1 VMISNPEDSK
11 RFAAEY
17 DDLRVAS
24 GRIVEFIRDRT
35 ASAPKG
41 AGLDI
46 GCGTGNYMLPFLQDF
61 QTVYG
66 IDINDDLLTIA
77 KGKSKDV
84 EDRFVLQRADA
95 VKLPLDDGS
104 VGAVWSVSSLHYL
117 RGRRQYYCLSET
129 YRVLMPG
136 GRMVMDVGEFLE
148 QHPSLWVAHYFPSLV
163 RRYAESLHSVDYYES
178 ILREIGFED
187 IKCLSLEYTDT
198 ESDYVLRSGQ
208 YDPDRYLDRRFV
220 AAIPAFRAMSRAE
233 LREGQ
238 ARIRRD
244 RDSGELE
251 AVMAECQAKATMA
264 GDLGFIVAS
273 RP

>member
-1 VMISNPEDSK
+1 
-11 RFAAEY
+11 
-17 DDLRVAS
+17 
-24 GRIVEFIRDRT
+24 
-35 ASAPKG
+35 
-41 AGLDI
+41 
-46 GCGTGNYMLPFLQDF
+46 
-61 QTVYG
+61 
-66 IDINDDLLTIA
+66 
-77 KGKSKDV
+77 
-84 EDRFVLQRADA
+84 
-95 VKLPLDDGS
+95 
-104 VGAVWSVSSLHYL
+104 
-117 RGRRQYYCLSET
+117 
-129 YRVLMPG
+129 
-136 GRMVMDVGEFLE
+136 
-148 QHPSLWVAHYFPSLV
+148 
-163 RRYAESLHSVDYYES
+163 VDYYES